1 MKRVR
6 EGELETGESSLAR
19 LHVIFARN
27 ASKAVI
33 FRRGPSKW
41 TLLLTWDTKTDVLTP
56 GDWHYG
62 RIYELRCDL
71 SPSGERLVYF
81 CNSYKKATADLS
93 DAWTAVSKPP
103 SLFPIEAWP
112 KGDCWHGGGTFDGEN
127 ILRLN
132 HFPEQA
138 VAHPA
143 YQSTRLVV
151 TPNPNAMGE
160 DDPVHHEHLL
170 RDGWSI
176 DQERVLHFV
185 AASGFVT
192 EQPMVLSRAALG
204 GTLRWTRTVTGFTE
218 SASYVLTVR
227 GKETVLPLA
236 WADVDQRGRLIGTR
250 DGALIHIR
258 YDGLEVSE
266 KLIADLN
273 DFVAPRYRAP
283 SWVDR

>member
-6 EGELETGESSLAR
+6 EGELAGSESSFAR

-27 ASKAVI
+27 ATKAVV

-41 TLLLTWDTKTDVLTP
+41 TLLLTWDTKTDVITP

-62 RIYELRCDL
+62 RIYERRCDL
-71 SPSGERLVYF
+71 SPNGDRLVYF
-81 CNSYKKATADLS
+81 CNSYQKATADLS

-103 SLFPIEAWP
+103 SLFPIAAWP

-138 VAHPA
+138 MAHPA
-143 YQSTRLVV
+143 YQSAKLVV

-160 DDPVHHEHLL
+160 DAPVHNEHLV
-170 RDGWSI
+170 RDGWCI
-176 DQERVLHFV
+176 DHELVCRFERG
-185 AASGFVT
+185 GFVT
-192 EQPMVLSRAALG
+192 EQPMVCTRAAVG

-218 SASYVLTVR
+218 IASYVLTVR
-227 GKETVLPLA
+227 GQETVLPLA
-236 WADVDQRGRLIGTR
+236 WADLDQRGRLIGTR
-250 DGALIHIR
+250 DGTLIHIR
-258 YDGLEVSE
+258 HDGLEASE
-266 KLIADLN
+266 EPIAELN
-273 DFVAPRYRAP
+273 VFEVPRYRAP
-283 SWVDR
+283 SW